1 MSQSYEAGN
10 ANMGQGEDDE
20 FDGYF
25 EDFDN
30 DIMPNSNNGQR
41 VGTNA
46 GLSFNDEVNVNDD
59 DF

>member
-1 MSQSYEAGN
+1 MPIWAKGS
-10 ANMGQGEDDE
+10 DDE

>member
-25 EDFDN
+25 EDDN

-46 GLSFNDEVNVNDD
+46 DCHSMTK
-59 DF
+59 